1 MNAETAIL
9 IRKAVDAAATAST
22 VAVAAADAVVPNH
35 AELFIK

>member
-22 VAVAAADAVVPNH
+22 VAVVPNH